1 MVVYQGDPLSVVIFN
16 TVINTLIDT
25 LQSWIDLGYNF
36 SNSNHQVNLLQY
48 ADDTCILAN
57 SPASAQHLLDM
68 TSDWLQWSGMKAKV
82 TKCHSLVVAG
92 SCHQGNSLI
101 PSSKLVEIKF
111 HMWEVTPSNS
121 LD

>member
-1 MVVYQGDPLSVVIFN
+1 MIFN
-16 TVINTLIDT
+16 TVINTLVDT
-25 LQSWIDLGYNF
+25 LQTRIDLGYNL

-68 TSDWLQWSGMKAKV
+68 TSDWLQRSGVKAKV
-82 TKCHSLVVAG
+82 TKCHLLAVAG
-92 SCHQGNSLI
+92 SSGNSLT
-101 PSSKLVEIKF
+101 PSSKLVEIQF